1 MFAFLYLTVATIHAA
16 PTLPADDKEE
26 AFLVRRIA
34 EYWKDQDF
42 SVVKAQIL
50 DFLATHPKSKM
61 TDHLKGIL
69 ADLWLQE
76 GNYNEALRIYNQI
89 QAPQVIEKV
98 ALNKLQC
105 LYELNAFEAMIQ
117 EGGRF
122 LAKPTPDMEVR
133 KQEFHFL
140 MAEGF
145 FRLGLT
151 HAKKEELVP
160 FFRVTV
166 C

>member
-89 QAPQVIEKV
+89 QAPQVIEKY
-98 ALNKLQC
+98 LKLDAVVIGEQKFGVEC
-105 LYELNAFEAMIQ
+105 DSPEIQKLY
-117 EGGRF
+117 
-122 LAKPTPDMEVR
+122 
-133 KQEFHFL
+133 KQSQIF
-140 MAEGF
+140 
-145 FRLGLT
+145 
-151 HAKKEELVP
+151 V
-160 FFRVTV
+160 
-166 C
+166 